1 MSLLYIHVYAACQC
15 PHGCTCT
22 CQCCI
27 AMSVLHVPVH
37 ATCPCPCCFTQYM
50 LRVHVHVAGPCP
62 CCMSMS
68 MLFGLEHSASIWTCN
83 IVILQ
88 SWVRIQQTPQPTL
101 DCQSLD
107 GLPSGMALPCR
118 LSSEGRQRRI
128 WTIGTSLPPK
138 TFKEKRTCN
147 IDIGMQHGHEHA
159 ACTGACSMDLDYKR
173 AACPSSCPC
182 CIFMYMLYAHV
193 YAAFPC

>member
-1 MSLLYIHVYAACQC
+1 MSQYMLHVTVHAAYHVSAVYPCLCCMSQYMLHTMSLLYIHVYAACQC

-27 AMSVLHVPVH
+27 AMSVLHVPVY
-37 ATCPCPCCFTQYM
+37 ATCPCPCCITQYM

-88 SWVRIQQTPQPTL
+88 SWIRIQQTPQPTL

-128 WTIGTSLPPK
+128 
-138 TFKEKRTCN
+138 
-147 IDIGMQHGHEHA
+147 
-159 ACTGACSMDLDYKR
+159 
-173 AACPSSCPC
+173 
-182 CIFMYMLYAHV
+182 
-193 YAAFPC
+193 